1 MLGDGNRILSPDEE
15 KIKVQMQKSIFT
27 SKSIKKGDVVKK
39 NNLVI
44 MRPAESLSPIFYEQ
58 IIGKKIL
65 KNKKPFSKIK
75 INEFK

>member
-1 MLGDGNRILSPDEE
+1 MNGEHIVDI
-15 KIKVQMQKSIFT
+15 
-27 SKSIKKGDVVKK
+27 VKK

-44 MRPAESLSPIFYEQ
+44 MRPAESLSPIFYEK